1 MAEICSIKC
10 KNKTDA
16 IIDAEY
22 GRNFTML
29 YNKDIK
35 AGGFLGIEMK
45 REHELRR
52 MLCNGNVIEVL
63 LCNDN
68 KPHTLMDN
76 TLKCIKKYK

>member
-1 MAEICSIKC
+1 MAEICTINA

-22 GRNFTML
+22 GRNFSML
-29 YNKDIK
+29 YNKDVK
-35 AGGFLGIEMK
+35 VGGFLGIGMK

-52 MLCNGNVIEVL
+52 MLGNGNVIEIL

-68 KPHTLMDN
+68 NLHTLDN